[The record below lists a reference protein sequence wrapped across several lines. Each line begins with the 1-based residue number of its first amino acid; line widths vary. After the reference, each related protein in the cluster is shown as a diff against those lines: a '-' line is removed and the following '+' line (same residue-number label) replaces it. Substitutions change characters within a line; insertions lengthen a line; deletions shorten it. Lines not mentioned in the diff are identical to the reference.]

1 MAFAIPFAAIH
12 SCINGYYIGLKQTA
26 IPAVSQFIEQ
36 VVRIGGTWLLWQIC
50 LEKNIV
56 ITPALAVTSMVIE
69 EAISSLFCIIDIIL
83 KTGLKIMQNPFC
95 HFHFRSL

>member
-1 MAFAIPFAAIH
+1 M
-12 SCINGYYIGLKQTA
+12 CIRDR
-26 IPAVSQFIEQ
+26 FIEQ

-69 EAISSLFCIIDIIL
+69 EAISSLFCIIAIIL
-83 KTGLKIMQNPFC
+83 KTGSPSYF
-95 HFHFRSL
+95 SLDVYKRQR